1 MDASPIG
8 VAIDYWVQV
17 HLRAVYAI
25 CCGFGHFFDG
35 VAVGFGQLTQLLLHL
50 LVRGRGAIVI
60 VGLLLCRRSGGYHVM
75 LLLVVALWL
84 AQGVASA
91 DTVTLLVLRCEM
103 LLLDQRPLRS
113 LVVLVRRVVSQL

>member
-1 MDASPIG
+1 
-8 VAIDYWVQV
+8 
-17 HLRAVYAI
+17 
-25 CCGFGHFFDG
+25 
-35 VAVGFGQLTQLLLHL
+35 
-50 LVRGRGAIVI
+50 
-60 VGLLLCRRSGGYHVM
+60 M

-113 LVVLVRRVVSQL
+113 LVVLVRRVVS

>member
-1 MDASPIG
+1 
-8 VAIDYWVQV
+8 
-17 HLRAVYAI
+17 
-25 CCGFGHFFDG
+25 
-35 VAVGFGQLTQLLLHL
+35 
-50 LVRGRGAIVI
+50 
-60 VGLLLCRRSGGYHVM
+60 M

-113 LVVLVRRVVSQL
+113 LVVLVCRVVSQLRNLGASKHRY